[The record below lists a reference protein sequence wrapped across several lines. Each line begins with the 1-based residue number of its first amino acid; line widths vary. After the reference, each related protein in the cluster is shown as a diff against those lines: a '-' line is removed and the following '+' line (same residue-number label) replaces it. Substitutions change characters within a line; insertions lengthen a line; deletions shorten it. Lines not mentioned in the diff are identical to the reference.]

1 MRVNCSIALSGGFEV
16 GIDLGPCGL
25 QGLLLAVCIAL
36 GVGAA
41 VGAIS
46 SKTKIRNS
54 ESRQKIGFRILTALL
69 SAAVFIPAVVAA
81 TIIFVWV
88 AHLVRPLEGL
98 VEGRVRTMQRAGLVA
113 LSLVN
118 ALGQQLGAA
127 DADVAGAFDLPYRR
141 CFCDEPKQLIIKING
156 CKDANHNI
164 SRDDLLGHSSGRQEL
179 EVLTTCEPL

>member
-1 MRVNCSIALSGGFEV
+1 MTNSLSADPDAGELLDRVIGWLHKV

-88 AHLVRPLEGL
+88 A
-98 VEGRVRTMQRAGLVA
+98 RT
-113 LSLVN
+113 
-118 ALGQQLGAA
+118 
-127 DADVAGAFDLPYRR
+127 
-141 CFCDEPKQLIIKING
+141 
-156 CKDANHNI
+156 
-164 SRDDLLGHSSGRQEL
+164 
-179 EVLTTCEPL
+179 